1 LSIEDALCLGV
12 VRLATGTGPTAIA
25 RQANFWQRIV
35 ALVRGPNT
43 SSSYVLTHWL
53 FLRLLGGIYFVA
65 FLSWWMQSPGLIGSN
80 GVAPIADYLAALLR
94 QWGSSIYW
102 QLPTLAWLNSSD
114 NFLNLLWGAGT
125 LLSLLV
131 ILDILTLPVL
141 AVLWVLYLSL
151 LYAGQVFTS
160 FQWDILLPEVGFLA
174 IFLAPLRVLPRL
186 SQQEAPSRIVIWLLR
201 LVLFR
206 LMLESGHAK
215 LASGDPTWRD
225 LTALTYHYW
234 TQPLPSPLAW
244 YMNQLPLA
252 FQQLS
257 VLFMFMAELVA
268 PFLIFGPRR
277 IRFLAAGLM
286 VLLQLLILLTGNYT
300 FFNFLAIALC
310 LLLLDDAFLS
320 RFLPARLV
328 SKLTAEVRP
337 EPAYRR
343 VVAIVL
349 AILIGLLNVVEFGN
363 RFFLGS
369 VPAFPSSV
377 AQQLEPLRLVN
388 SYGLFATMTTSRP
401 EIIVEGS
408 EDGNTWLPYEFKYKP
423 GDLYR
428 SPAWIEPFQPRLDW
442 QMWFAALEGSPY
454 YEGWFP
460 TFARRLLQG
469 TPEVLALLDK
479 NPFPDHPP
487 RYIRATLYDYT
498 FADAS
503 THFATGQW
511 WQRRKIQDFMQP
523 ISLDML
529 AK

>member
-1 LSIEDALCLGV
+1 V
-12 VRLATGTGPTAIA
+12 
-25 RQANFWQRIV
+25 
-35 ALVRGPNT
+35 
-43 SSSYVLTHWL
+43 
-53 FLRLLGGIYFVA
+53 
-65 FLSWWMQSPGLIGSN
+65 
-80 GVAPIADYLAALLR
+80 
-94 QWGSSIYW
+94 
-102 QLPTLAWLNSSD
+102 
-114 NFLNLLWGAGT
+114 
-125 LLSLLV
+125 
-131 ILDILTLPVL
+131 
-141 AVLWVLYLSL
+141 
-151 LYAGQVFTS
+151 
-160 FQWDILLPEVGFLA
+160 
-174 IFLAPLRVLPRL
+174 
-186 SQQEAPSRIVIWLLR
+186 PSRIVIWLLR

-206 LMLESGHAK
+206 LMLESGYAK
-215 LASGDPTWRD
+215 LASGDPTWRN

-244 YMNQLPLA
+244 YMNQLPLT

-257 VLFMFMAELVA
+257 VVFMFVAELVA

-277 IRFLAAGLM
+277 IRFLGAGLM
-286 VLLQLLILLTGNYT
+286 ALLQLLILLTGNYT

-310 LLLLDDAFLS
+310 LLLLDDTFLS
-320 RFLPARLV
+320 RFLPSRLV
-328 SKLTAEVRP
+328 SKLTAKVRP

-343 VVAIVL
+343 VVAAAV
-349 AILIGLLNVVEFGN
+349 AILIVFLSIVEFGN

-369 VPAFPSSV
+369 VPAFASSV

-388 SYGLFATMTTSRP
+388 SYGLFATMTTTRP

-408 EDGNTWLPYEFKYKP
+408 EDGTIWLPYEFKYKP

-428 SPAWIEPFQPRLDW
+428 SPAWVEPFQPRLDW

-498 FADAS
+498 FADAH

-511 WQRRKIQDFMQP
+511 WQRQKIQDFMQP

>member
-1 LSIEDALCLGV
+1 MFGV

-80 GVAPIADYLAALLR
+80 GVAPIADYLAALQR

-160 FQWDILLPEVGFLA
+160 FQWDILLLEVGFLA

-206 LMLESGHAK
+206 LMLESGYAK
-215 LASGDPTWRD
+215 LASGDPTWRN

-244 YMNQLPLA
+244 YMNQLPLT

-257 VLFMFMAELVA
+257 VVFMFVAELVA

-277 IRFLAAGLM
+277 IRFLGAGLM
-286 VLLQLLILLTGNYT
+286 ALLQLLILLTGNYT

-343 VVAIVL
+343 VVAIAV

-369 VPAFPSSV
+369 VPAFAAGI

-428 SPAWIEPFQPRLDW
+428 SPAWVEPFQPRLDW